1 MKEHKNIRHGS
12 LGSSS
17 MVEHLRPGDVV
28 IDVIVII
35 LVGVVAFMC
44 IIPFWHVLMSSISDG
59 QTLYAHEGM
68 VWWPVGGITLDGFR
82 HVFKNGDIV
91 KGFFNS
97 VFYTF
102 ITTEVGFLFSVTA
115 GYALSRHSK
124 LKKSLTRFIM
134 VTMMFGGGMVPTYMV
149 IKAIG
154 WVGTP
159 LAIILPGCT
168 NAMFIIMM
176 MTEFNRV
183 PKEMYEA
190 AALEGAGHFRTLFR
204 IILPQAMNMGTVIIF
219 NLVVGTWNSWV
230 PASIYLTN
238 VRDMWPLQLFIRE
251 TTANA
256 ENFLQSTN
264 PDYSRY
270 LIQYAVVIVSTL
282 PIMVLFP
289 FFQGRMERATI
300 AGGVKG

>member
-1 MKEHKNIRHGS
+1 MKEQNNIRHGS

-17 MVEHLRPGDVV
+17 MVEHLR
-28 IDVIVII
+28 
-35 LVGVVAFMC
+35 F
-44 IIPFWHVLMSSISDG
+44 
-59 QTLYAHEGM
+59 
-68 VWWPVGGITLDGFR
+68 
-82 HVFKNGDIV
+82 GDIV
-91 KGFFNS
+91 TGFFNS
-97 VFYTF
+97 VVYTLL
-102 ITTEVGFLFSVTA
+102 TTEIGFLFSVTA
-115 GYALSRHSK
+115 GYALSRNTK
-124 LKKSLTRFIM
+124 LKKGMTAFIM

-149 IKAIG
+149 IKALG

-159 LAIILPGCT
+159 LAIILPSCT

-176 MTEFNRV
+176 MNGFNQV

-190 AALEGAGHFRTLFR
+190 AELDGAGHCRTLFQV
-204 IILPQAMNMGTVIIF
+204 ILPQAMNMGTVIIF

-238 VRDMWPLQLFIRE
+238 ARELWPLQLFIRE

-270 LIQYAVVIVSTL
+270 LIQYAFGSVSTA
-282 PIMVLFP
+282 PILLLFP
-289 FFQGRMERATI
+289 FFQDKMEKATI